1 MDSRGAPLPAQVR
14 LLETPEGVTL
24 SLEIASVGARLGAF
38 LIDMLLVL
46 SLIIVVGLTLFL
58 TGIGTERETVQQF
71 LGVAFLVSL
80 FILRNFWFIL
90 FEMGPRSATPGKR
103 FMKIRVIAREGG
115 RLEARSVVA
124 RNLLRDVELFLPLG
138 FLLSQIG
145 TGGVDALTGW
155 LGFGW
160 TMLFLFFPL
169 FNRDRMRAG
178 DMLAGTW
185 VVSLPKNKA
194 GLDLTEGPR
203 VDARRFPFTEDHL
216 AAYGAYEL
224 QTLEGL
230 LRGENEASL
239 ALVSETIR
247 AKIGWPYEY
256 DDRAF
261 LTAYYTAV
269 RARLEQNLLFGKR
282 KRDKFDH

>member
-1 MDSRGAPLPAQVR
+1 MASRGAPLPAQVR

-103 FMKIRVIAREGG
+103 LVKIRVIAREGG

-145 TGGVDALTGW
+145 TGGADALTGW

-178 DMLAGTW
+178 DMMAGTW

-216 AAYGAYEL
+216 AAYGTYEL

-230 LRGENEASL
+230 LRGEDEASL